1 MENNT
6 FIAKEQVNDFVSRL
20 QDCLYELSIKLER
33 ANYMILNVEH
43 EYFCDAVSCHKKNH
57 GMELIRG
64 YDAAR
69 VHVEIGSDYVWE
81 CLKEIDRM
89 TEDFDMNKLL
99 LGDQEKS
106 L

>member
-43 EYFCDAVSCHKKNH
+43 EYFCDAVSCHEKNH
-57 GMELIRG
+57 GMPNTKQ
-64 YDAAR
+64 
-69 VHVEIGSDYVWE
+69 
-81 CLKEIDRM
+81 KEMDNVKIA
-89 TEDFDMNKLL
+89 F
-99 LGDQEKS
+99 
-106 L
+106 